1 VKVTVVGAGI
11 MGLASAWSLLRRGHA
26 VTLVEQKEI
35 PNSDGSSVDQ
45 HRLIRYPYGAAAG
58 YTRMV
63 AEAYAHWEQLFADI
77 GERLY
82 VETGSLVLT
91 SGDDR
96 WARDSDVCLRALG
109 HSPEWLSREELAR
122 RFPLLRSEGVQSAFH
137 LASGGV
143 LLASRIVAALA
154 RQLRERGARLLTGV
168 AVREIDWD
176 GATVTLTD
184 ASQLRADA
192 LVLAAGAWA
201 PRLVPEL
208 LAARVTPSRQV
219 AAYLKPPADL
229 AALWEKAPLVLDID
243 RQRGF
248 YLVPPVL
255 GTHLKVGDHHFTL
268 TGDPDRDRRPS
279 QAETRAVAELSRS
292 RLRDFERYELIEGK
306 TCFYTVEPE
315 ERFLALARG
324 RGLVLSAC
332 SGHAFKFGPVIGARV
347 AEAVSSGDVASLARW
362 AAGRD

>member
-35 PNSDGSSVDQ
+35 PNPDGSSVDQ

-82 VETGSLVLT
+82 VETGSLVLAT
-91 SGDDR
+91 RRRPLG
-96 WARDSDVCLRALG
+96 ARFRRLPARARTFTGMALARGARRAL
-109 HSPEWLSREELAR
+109 SAAAL
-122 RFPLLRSEGVQSAFH
+122 EGVQSAFH

-176 GATVTLTD
+176 GASVTLAD

-208 LAARVTPSRQV
+208 LATRVTPSRQV

-229 AALWEKAPLVLDID
+229 AAA
-243 RQRGF
+243 
-248 YLVPPVL
+248 L
-255 GTHLKVGDHHFTL
+255 GERRRCCWTS
-268 TGDPDRDRRPS
+268 TGSAASISSRPCS
-279 QAETRAVAELSRS
+279 ARTSRS
-292 RLRDFERYELIEGK
+292 A
-306 TCFYTVEPE
+306 TTTSP
-315 ERFLALARG
+315 
-324 RGLVLSAC
+324 
-332 SGHAFKFGPVIGARV
+332 
-347 AEAVSSGDVASLARW
+347 
-362 AAGRD
+362 